1 MRASAED
8 MVHGRCDGIGGSA
21 WKEWRGVRV
30 MTERGDRG

>member
-8 MVHGRCDGIGGSA
+8 MVNGRCDGSA
-21 WKEWRGVRV
+21 WKEWQGVRV